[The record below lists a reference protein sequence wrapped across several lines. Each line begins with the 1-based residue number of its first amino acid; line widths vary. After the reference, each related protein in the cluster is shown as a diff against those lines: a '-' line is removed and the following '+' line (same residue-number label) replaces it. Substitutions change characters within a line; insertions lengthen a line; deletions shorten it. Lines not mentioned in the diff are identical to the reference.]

1 MSNHWEKMK
10 KEKIM
15 CCRHIFIFWSLK
27 YYVYSSLW
35 LSMTPHSKSMICQ
48 VWKIGISRLSKCS
61 MTCTNP
67 VTVNKLLTKEK
78 WLFLAWLFCSE
89 SIHVCKAHMCQHFTN
104 IRQLRLRILSV
115 VYMYLDLRAIIYST
129 LPLNQLKIIY
139 KRKKFRN
146 RLFCWLYFNDKKGV
160 MVLIIGF
167 EQKEQNQWC

>member
-1 MSNHWEKMK
+1 MRENEK

-48 VWKIGISRLSKCS
+48 VWKITLWNF
-61 MTCTNP
+61 MTFQVFHDLYKPSNCEQIT
-67 VTVNKLLTKEK
+67 
-78 WLFLAWLFCSE
+78 SE

-104 IRQLRLRILSV
+104 IRQLRPRILSV

-146 RLFCWLYFNDKKGV
+146 CLFCWLYFSDKKGV
-160 MVLIIGF
+160 MVLIISF